1 MRQPHKF
8 PSIGKAIAP
17 NFRPVARMN
26 RLIPSKRYVY
36 GLVLLALIWT
46 APPSRAEDGLPPEM
60 EIQREEEE
68 VITASRRLEPI
79 SKAPANVYVI
89 TDDDIRQSG
98 APDLPTVLRRVPG
111 LEVMQV
117 TGAQFNVSARGDN
130 QAVANKMLVL
140 VDGRSIYVDISGEV
154 FWKAI
159 PVTLPEIKRI
169 EVVKGPSSVLYGF
182 NAFDGIINI
191 ITKSA
196 KEINGTILQFGGGE
210 YGTITS
216 SAVHAGTAD
225 KFDYRLSVGHDQNNQ
240 WRDRNALAFRNNKFN
255 VNMNYHLSGESR
267 VFLEGGFNDVNRFD
281 GNFTETVT
289 PTQPFSDGYARAG
302 YERGD
307 FFVRAFFRRVSFEAD
322 VATNPVL
329 APFLRVTD
337 VNGNQKQFTDT
348 NTYDIEAQHTLHW
361 GKLNSLSYGVNFR
374 RNTLNSSWANAGHE
388 DRFGLYLQDE
398 FRPHETFTVVGGVR
412 YDMNSLI
419 NPTVSPRLS
428 LIYRPS
434 PDHSFRA
441 TAAVAYRSPQLV
453 TEQFRA
459 QSTVTLPTII
469 PGFQFTSVNPLLGS
483 QNLKPEQIISYDAGY
498 QGWYLKHTLRIRADI
513 FFNHI
518 SDLIGTSNADLSNRG
533 GSADIYGGEAGF
545 DFDLTKWLSIFGNFS
560 YQEIGQT
567 FGDDTRRGA
576 PRFKINGGARADFE
590 NGLNGEVAIFHVGS
604 ATYPVNT
611 TFSDFALGFPPFIP
625 PVIAPSAVPVERV
638 NHYNLLNIRVGY
650 RFWKDKAE
658 AAVSVFNALNDRHR
672 EHPLGDLIGSRVM
685 GWLTLK
691 L

>member
-1 MRQPHKF
+1 MSLQWNVLGLLLVVVVASPVRTFAQSDN
-8 PSIGKAIAP
+8 PSGSS
-17 NFRPVARMN
+17 ARD
-26 RLIPSKRYVY
+26 RRVE
-36 GLVLLALIWT
+36 
-46 APPSRAEDGLPPEM
+46 EDTLGIL
-60 EIQREEEE
+60 QEEET
-68 VITASRRLEPI
+68 VVTASRHAQRI
-79 SKAPANVYVI
+79 SEAPSNVYVI

-111 LEVMQV
+111 IEVMQV

-182 NAFDGIINI
+182 NAFDGVINI

-225 KFDYRLSVGHDQNNQ
+225 KFGYRLSVGHDQNNQ

-255 VNMNYHLSGESR
+255 VNMDYHLSGDSR
-267 VFLEGGFNDVNRFD
+267 VFLEGGFNDVNRYD

-289 PTQPFSDGYARAG
+289 PTSPFSDGYGRAG
-302 YERGD
+302 YERAD
-307 FFVRAFFRRVSFEAD
+307 FFVRAFFRRVSFDAD
-322 VATNPVL
+322 VLTNPVL
-329 APFLRVTD
+329 APFIRVTD
-337 VNGNQKQFTDT
+337 VNGNQMQFTDT

-361 GKLNSLSYGVNFR
+361 GKLNSLSYGLNLR
-374 RNTLNSSWANAGHE
+374 RNTINSNWATAGHE
-388 DRFGLYLQDE
+388 NRFGLYVQDE
-398 FRPHETFTVVGGVR
+398 FKPHETFSVVGGLR

-419 NPTVSPRLS
+419 NPTLSPRLS
-428 LIYRPS
+428 LIYRPAA
-434 PDHSFRA
+434 DHSFRA
-441 TAAVAYRSPQLV
+441 TAAVAYRSPQLGA
-453 TEQFRA
+453 TNFRA
-459 QSTVTLPTII
+459 QSTATLPTVI
-469 PGFQFTSVNPLLGS
+469 PGFVVTQVTPLVGS
-483 QNLKPEQIISYDAGY
+483 ESLKPEQIISYDAGY
-498 QGWYLKHTLRIRADI
+498 QGWYLRHTLRLRADI

-518 SDLIGTSNADLSNRG
+518 SDLIGTANATLANRG

-545 DFDLTKWLSIFGNFS
+545 DFDVTRWLSLFGNFS
-560 YQEIGQT
+560 YQEISQT
-567 FGDDTRRGA
+567 LTDDTRRGG
-576 PRFKINGGARADFE
+576 PRFKVNGGARADFE
-590 NGLNGEVAIFHVGS
+590 NGLNGEVAVFHVGS
-604 ATYPVNT
+604 ATYPVNA
-611 TFSDFALGFPPFIP
+611 TFAEFAAGFPTFGIP
-625 PVIAPSAVPVERV
+625 PLIPPSAVPVERV
-638 NHYNLLNIRVGY
+638 NHYTLLNLRAGY
-650 RFWKDKAE
+650 RFWKDRAE
-658 AAVSVFNALNDRHR
+658 AAVSVFNALNDRHN
-672 EHPLGDLIGSRVM
+672 EHPLGDTIGSRVM

>member
-1 MRQPHKF
+1 L
-8 PSIGKAIAP
+8 A
-17 NFRPVARMN
+17 
-26 RLIPSKRYVY
+26 L
-36 GLVLLALIWT
+36 LVLLVVFGFASPLCLSAQSK
-46 APPSRAEDGLPPEM
+46 APSSSDTRDIRVEEDTLGILK
-60 EIQREEEE
+60 EEET
-68 VITASRRLEPI
+68 VVTASRHAQRI
-79 SKAPANVYVI
+79 SEAPSNVYVI

-182 NAFDGIINI
+182 NAFDGVINI

-216 SAVHAGTAD
+216 SAVNAGTID
-225 KFDYRLSVGHDQNNQ
+225 KFGYRLSVGHDQNNQ

-255 VNMNYHLSGESR
+255 LNMDYHLAGNSR

-289 PTQPFSDGYARAG
+289 PTTPFSDGYGRAG
-302 YERGD
+302 YEREN

-322 VATNPVL
+322 VLTNPAL
-329 APFLRVTD
+329 AEFVRVTD
-337 VNGNQKQFTDT
+337 VNGNQKQFTDS
-348 NTYDIEAQHTLHW
+348 NTYDIEAQHSLHW
-361 GKLNSLSYGVNFR
+361 GKLNTLSYGLNFR
-374 RNTLNSSWANAGHE
+374 RNTINSNWATAGHE
-388 DRFGLYLQDE
+388 NRFGLYLQDE
-398 FRPHETFTVVGGVR
+398 FRPYETFTVVGGLR

-441 TAAVAYRSPQLV
+441 TAAVAYRSPQLGV
-453 TEQFRA
+453 TNFRA
-459 QSTVTLPTII
+459 QTTATLPTVF
-469 PGFQFTSVNPLLGS
+469 PGVFVTDVTPLVGS
-483 QNLKPEQIISYDAGY
+483 GDLKPEQIISYDAGY
-498 QGWYLKHTLRIRADI
+498 QGWYLKHTLRLRADI

-518 SDLIGTSNADLSNRG
+518 SDLIGTANGILANRA

-545 DFDLTKWLSIFGNFS
+545 DFDVTRWLSIFGNFS
-560 YQEIGQT
+560 YQEIGQNFT
-567 FGDDTRRGA
+567 DDTRRGA
-576 PRFKINGGARADFE
+576 PRFKVNGGARLDFE

-611 TFSDFALGFPPFIP
+611 TFADFAMGFPPIIP
-625 PVIAPSAVPVERV
+625 PLIPASAVPVERV
-638 NHYNLLNIRVGY
+638 NHYNLLNLRAGY
-650 RFWKDKAE
+650 RFWKDRAE

>member
-1 MRQPHKF
+1 M
-8 PSIGKAIAP
+8 I
-17 NFRPVARMN
+17 
-26 RLIPSKRYVY
+26 RY
-36 GLVLLALIWT
+36 LALLALLVLFWLALPFRAT
-46 APPSRAEDGLPPEM
+46 AQSDAPPSSDRRNP
-60 EIQREEEE
+60 RVEEETLGILKE
-68 VITASRRLEPI
+68 EETVVTASRYAQRI
-79 SKAPANVYVI
+79 SEAPSNVYVI

-182 NAFDGIINI
+182 NAFDGVINI

-210 YGTITS
+210 YGTISS

-225 KFDYRLSVGHDQNNQ
+225 KFGYRLSVGHDQNNQ
-240 WRDRNALAFRNNKFN
+240 WRDRHALAFRNNKFN
-255 VNMNYHLSGESR
+255 LNMDYRLAGHSR
-267 VFLEGGFNDVNRFD
+267 VFLEGGFNDINRYD

-289 PTQPFSDGYARAG
+289 PTTPFSDGYGRAG
-302 YERGD
+302 YEREN
-307 FFVRAFFRRVSFEAD
+307 FFVRAFFRRVSFDAD
-322 VATNPVL
+322 VMTNPVL
-329 APFLRVTD
+329 APFIRVTD
-337 VNGNQKQFTDT
+337 VNGNQRQFTDS

-361 GKLNSLSYGVNFR
+361 GKVNSLSYGLNLR
-374 RNTLNSSWANAGHE
+374 QNTINSNWATSGHE
-388 DRFGLYLQDE
+388 NRFGLYVQDE
-398 FRPHETFTVVGGVR
+398 FRPHETFIVVGGLR

-419 NPTVSPRLS
+419 NPTVSPRFS

-434 PDHSFRA
+434 SDHSFRA
-441 TAAVAYRSPQLV
+441 TAAVAYRSPQLGA
-453 TEQFRA
+453 THFLAE
-459 QSTVTLPTII
+459 STVMI
-469 PGFQFTSVNPLLGS
+469 PGLGS
-483 QNLKPEQIISYDAGY
+483 IVTPLVGSDQLKPEQIISYDAGY
-498 QGWYLKHTLRIRADI
+498 QGWYLRHTLRLRADI

-518 SDLIGTSNADLSNRG
+518 SDLIGTSNGMIANRG

-545 DFDLTKWLSIFGNFS
+545 DFDVTRWLSLFGNFS
-560 YQEIGQT
+560 YQEISQT
-567 FGDDTRRGA
+567 FTDDTMRGG
-576 PRFKINGGARADFE
+576 PRFKVNGGARADFE

-604 ATYPVNT
+604 ATYPVNQ
-611 TFSDFALGFPPFIP
+611 TFGDFAAFGLIP
-625 PVIAPSAVPVERV
+625 TSAVPVGLV
-638 NHYNLLNIRVGY
+638 NHYTLLNLRAGY
-650 RFWKDKAE
+650 RFWRDKAE
-658 AAVSVFNALNDRHR
+658 AAISVFNALNDRHN
-672 EHPLGDLIGSRVM
+672 EHPLGDIIGSRVM